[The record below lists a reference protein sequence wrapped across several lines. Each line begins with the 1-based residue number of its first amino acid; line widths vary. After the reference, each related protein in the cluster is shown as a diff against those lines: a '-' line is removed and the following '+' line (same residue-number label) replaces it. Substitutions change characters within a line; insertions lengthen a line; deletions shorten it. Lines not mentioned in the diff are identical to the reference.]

1 MESRSYALLTG
12 LFTILLGVALAATFV
27 WFRGDTRQYN
37 QYVVLSKFT
46 VNGLYPQAM
55 VRYRGVEVGKV
66 GKVAL
71 DEKDPRTVVIRVA
84 VERGVPI
91 THGTFAQIGYQGVT
105 GLAYMLLDDD
115 GSDPRPLPSPLDNP
129 AQIEMRSNLFDDI
142 AESSKAL
149 LKQSSELLDRLNGIA
164 SAENQG
170 RLERTLANFEQASA
184 QLQPALRAIPEVAR
198 RAQELLGDE
207 NQERLRHSLSNLEEA
222 TSAIVPVAEDSRQ
235 VLANMRSLSEKLDT
249 ISTALSTE
257 ITDSTLPKVNDL
269 VEQLT
274 RDSRDFHR
282 LILQVE
288 REPQSLV
295 FGRAKQQPGPGEPGF
310 DGGRK

>member
-12 LFTILLGVALAATFV
+12 LFTILLGIALAGTFV

-37 QYVVLSKFT
+37 DYVVISTLA
-46 VNGLYPQAM
+46 VNGLYPQAA

-71 DEKDPRTVVIRVA
+71 DEKDPRNVVIRVA
-84 VERGVPI
+84 VERSVPI
-91 THGTFAQIGYQGVT
+91 THGTFAQIGYQGLT

-115 GSDPRPLPSPLDNP
+115 GSDPRPLPSLIGNP
-129 AQIEMRSNLFDDI
+129 AQITMRSNVFDNL

-149 LKQSSELLDRLNGIA
+149 LKQSSELLDRLNSLA
-164 SAENQG
+164 SAENQD
-170 RLERTLANFEQASA
+170 RIERTLANFEQASA

-207 NQERLRHSLSNLEEA
+207 NQERLRRSLSNLEEA
-222 TSAIVPVAEDSRQ
+222 TGAIVPVAQDSRQ
-235 VLANMRSLSEKLDT
+235 VLANMRSLSEKLDR

-295 FGRAKQQPGPGEPGF
+295 FGRAQQQPGPGETGF
-310 DGGRK
+310 KDGRK

>member
-12 LFTILLGVALAATFV
+12 LFTILLGIALAATFV
-27 WFRGDTRQYN
+27 WFRGDNRLYSE
-37 QYVVLSKFT
+37 YVVVSAFA
-46 VNGLYPQAM
+46 VNGLYPQAS
-55 VRYRGVEVGKV
+55 VRYRGVDIGKV
-66 GKVAL
+66 GKISL
-71 DEKDPRTVVIRVA
+71 DRKDPRNVLIRVA
-84 VERGVPI
+84 VERSVPI
-91 THGTFAQIGYQGVT
+91 THGTFAQIGYQGLT

-115 GSDPRPLPSPLDNP
+115 GSDPRPLLSPPENP
-129 AQIEMRSNLFDDI
+129 AQIEMRSNLFDNL

-149 LKQSSELLDRLNGIA
+149 LQQSSELLDRLNSIA
-164 SAENQG
+164 SAENQD

-184 QLQPALRAIPEVAR
+184 QLAPALRAIPDVAR

-207 NQERLRHSLSNLEEA
+207 NQERVRRSLTNLEAA

-235 VLANMRSLSEKLDT
+235 VLANMRSLSEKLDN
-249 ISTALSTE
+249 ISTVLSAE

-274 RDSRDFHR
+274 RDSKDFRR
-282 LILQVE
+282 LIHQVE

-295 FGRAKQQPGPGEPGF
+295 FGRAQPKPGPGEPGF
-310 DGGRK
+310 RE

>member
-1 MESRSYALLTG
+1 MESRSFALLTG
-12 LFTILLGVALAATFV
+12 LFTILLGIALAGIFV
-27 WFRGDTRQYN
+27 WFRGDTREYN
-37 QYVVLSKFT
+37 EYLVVSTFA
-46 VNGLYPQAM
+46 VNGLFPQAS

-71 DEKDPRTVVIRVA
+71 DEINPRNVIIRVS
-84 VERGVPI
+84 VERNVPI
-91 THGTFAQIGYQGVT
+91 THGTYAQIGYQGLT
-105 GLAYMLLDDD
+105 GLAYMVLDDD
-115 GSDPRPLPSPLDNP
+115 GSDPRPLPSPPDNP
-129 AQIEMRSNLFDDI
+129 AQIVMRSNLFDNL

-149 LKQSSELLDRLNGIA
+149 LKQSSELLERLNSIA
-164 SAENQG
+164 SAENQQ

-184 QLQPALRAIPEVAR
+184 QLAPALRAIPDVAR

-207 NQERLRHSLSNLEEA
+207 NQQRVRRSLTNLETA

-235 VLANMRSLSEKLDT
+235 VLANMRSLSQKLDN

-274 RDSRDFHR
+274 RDSKDFRR

-295 FGRAKQQPGPGEPGF
+295 FGRPKRQPGPGEPGF
-310 DGGRK
+310 QE

>member
-12 LFTILLGVALAATFV
+12 LFTILLGIALAGTFV

-37 QYVVLSKFT
+37 DYVVVSTFA
-46 VNGLYPQAM
+46 VNGLYPQSA

-66 GKVAL
+66 GKIAL
-71 DEKDPRTVVIRVA
+71 DEKDPRNVVIRVV

-91 THGTFAQIGYQGVT
+91 THGTFAQIGYQGLT

-115 GSDPRPLPSPLDNP
+115 GSDPRPLPSPIDNP
-129 AQIEMRSNLFDDI
+129 AQITMRSNVFDNLM
-142 AESSKAL
+142 ESSKAL
-149 LKQSSELLDRLNGIA
+149 LKQSSELLDRLNSIA
-164 SAENQG
+164 GAENQG

-207 NQERLRHSLSNLEEA
+207 NQERLRRSLSNLEEA
-222 TSAIVPVAEDSRQ
+222 TSAIVPVAQDSRQ
-235 VLANMRSLSEKLDT
+235 VLANMRSLSEKLDK

-274 RDSRDFHR
+274 RDSKDFHR

-295 FGRAKQQPGPGEPGF
+295 FGRAPLQPGPGEPGF
-310 DGGRK
+310 KDGPK

>member
-1 MESRSYALLTG
+1 MESRSFALLTG
-12 LFTILLGVALAATFV
+12 LFTILLGIALAGIFV
-27 WFRGDTRQYN
+27 WFRGDTREYN
-37 QYVVLSKFT
+37 EYLVVSTFA
-46 VNGLYPQAM
+46 VNGLFPQAS

-71 DEKDPRTVVIRVA
+71 DEINPRNVIIRVS
-84 VERGVPI
+84 VERSVPI
-91 THGTFAQIGYQGVT
+91 THGTYAQIGYQGLT
-105 GLAYMLLDDD
+105 GLAYMVLDDD
-115 GSDPRPLPSPLDNP
+115 GSDPRPLPSPPDNP
-129 AQIEMRSNLFDDI
+129 AQIVMRSNLFDNL

-149 LKQSSELLDRLNGIA
+149 LKQSSELLERLNSIA
-164 SAENQG
+164 SAENQQ

-184 QLQPALRAIPEVAR
+184 QLAPALRAIPDVAR

-207 NQERLRHSLSNLEEA
+207 NQQRVRRSLTNLETA

-235 VLANMRSLSEKLDT
+235 VLANMRSLSQKLDN

-274 RDSRDFHR
+274 RDSKDFRR

-295 FGRAKQQPGPGEPGF
+295 FGRPKRQPGPGEPGF
-310 DGGRK
+310 QE

>member
-12 LFTILLGVALAATFV
+12 LFTILLGIALAAAFI
-27 WFRGDTRQYN
+27 WFKGDTRLYN
-37 QYVVLSKFT
+37 YYVVISKFT
-46 VNGLYPQAM
+46 VNGLYPQAT

-66 GKVAL
+66 ENVAL
-71 DEKDPRTVVIRVA
+71 DEKDPRNILIAVA
-84 VERGVPI
+84 VQRGVPI

-105 GLAYMLLDDD
+105 GLAYVLLDDD
-115 GSDPRPLPSPLDNP
+115 GSDPRPLVSSKNGP
-129 AQIEMRSNLFDDI
+129 ARIAVRGNMFDDI
-142 AESSKAL
+142 AQSSKVL
-149 LKQSSELLDRLNGIA
+149 LKQASELLDRLNSIA
-164 SAENQG
+164 STENQG

-184 QLQPALRAIPEVAR
+184 QLQPALRAIPEVTR

-207 NQERLRHSLSNLEEA
+207 NQERVRRSLSNLEKA

-235 VLANMRSLSEKLDT
+235 VLANMRSLSEKLDR

-274 RDSRDFHR
+274 RDSKDFRR

-295 FGRAKQQPGPGEPGF
+295 FGRTQPQPGPGEPGF
-310 DGGRK
+310 NDGRK

>member
-12 LFTILLGVALAATFV
+12 LFTILLGIALALTFV
-27 WFRGDTRQYN
+27 WFRGDNRLYSN
-37 QYVVLSKFT
+37 YVVLSKFT

-66 GKVAL
+66 DEVAL
-71 DEKDPRTVVIRVA
+71 DQKDPRIVVIRIA
-84 VERGVPI
+84 VERSVPI
-91 THGTFAQIGYQGVT
+91 THGTFAQIGYQGLT

-129 AQIEMRSNLFDDI
+129 AQITMRSNLFDDI

-149 LKQSSELLDRLNGIA
+149 LKQSSELLDRLNNIA
-164 SAENQG
+164 SVENQE

-207 NQERLRHSLSNLEEA
+207 NQARLRHSLSNLEEA

-235 VLANMRSLSEKLDT
+235 VLANMRALSEKLDT
-249 ISTALSTE
+249 ISTAISSE

-274 RDSRDFHR
+274 RDSRDFRR

-295 FGRAKQQPGPGEPGF
+295 FGRTQPQPGPGEPGF

>member
-1 MESRSYALLTG
+1 MTTAP
-12 LFTILLGVALAATFV
+12 I
-27 WFRGDTRQYN
+27 
-37 QYVVLSKFT
+37 
-46 VNGLYPQAM
+46 
-55 VRYRGVEVGKV
+55 RGVCR
-66 GKVAL
+66 AQWTI
-71 DEKDPRTVVIRVA
+71 PRKYA
-84 VERGVPI
+84 
-91 THGTFAQIGYQGVT
+91 
-105 GLAYMLLDDD
+105 
-115 GSDPRPLPSPLDNP
+115 
-129 AQIEMRSNLFDDI
+129 MRSNLFDDI

-149 LKQSSELLDRLNGIA
+149 LKQSSELLDRLNSIA
-164 SAENQG
+164 SVENQD

-207 NQERLRHSLSNLEEA
+207 NQARLRHSLSNLEEA

-235 VLANMRSLSEKLDT
+235 VLANMRALSEKLDT
-249 ISTALSTE
+249 ISTAISTE

-274 RDSRDFHR
+274 RDSRDFRR

-295 FGRAKQQPGPGEPGF
+295 FGRTQPQPGPGEPGF
-310 DGGRK
+310 DGGQK

>member
-12 LFTILLGVALAATFV
+12 LFTIVLGIALALTFV
-27 WFRGDTRQYN
+27 WFRGDNRLYTN
-37 QYVVLSKFT
+37 YVVLSKFT

-66 GKVAL
+66 DEVSL
-71 DEKDPRTVVIRVA
+71 DRKDPRTVVIRIA

-91 THGTFAQIGYQGVT
+91 THGTFAQIGYQGLT

-115 GSDPRPLPSPLDNP
+115 GSDPRPLPSPPENP
-129 AQIEMRSNLFDDI
+129 AQIAMRSNLFDDI

-149 LKQSSELLDRLNGIA
+149 LKQSSELLDRLNSIA
-164 SAENQG
+164 SVENQD
-170 RLERTLANFEQASA
+170 RLERTLANFEEASA

-207 NQERLRHSLSNLEEA
+207 NQKLLRRSLSNLEEA
-222 TSAIVPVAEDSRQ
+222 TGAIVPVAQDSRQ

-274 RDSRDFHR
+274 RDSRDFRR
-282 LILQVE
+282 LIHQVE

-295 FGRAKQQPGPGEPGF
+295 FGRTPPPPGPGEPGF
-310 DGGRK
+310 EGGRK

>member
-12 LFTILLGVALAATFV
+12 VFTILLGIALAWTFV

-37 QYVVLSKFT
+37 DYVVVSTFA
-46 VNGLYPQAM
+46 VNGLYPQAA

-66 GKVAL
+66 EKVSL
-71 DEKDPRTVVIRVA
+71 DEKDPRNVVIRVV

-91 THGTFAQIGYQGVT
+91 THGTFAQIGYQGLT

-115 GSDPRPLPSPLDNP
+115 GSDPRPLPSPMDNP
-129 AQIEMRSNLFDDI
+129 AQIEMRSNMFDDI
-142 AESSKAL
+142 AASSKAL
-149 LKQSSELLDRLNGIA
+149 LKQSSELLDRLNSIA
-164 SAENQG
+164 SAENQN
-170 RLERTLANFEQASA
+170 RLERTLANFDQASA
-184 QLQPALRAIPEVAR
+184 QLAPALRAIPDVAR
-198 RAQELLGDE
+198 RARELLGDE
-207 NQERLRHSLSNLEEA
+207 NQERVRRSLTNLEAA

-235 VLANMRSLSEKLDT
+235 VLANMRSLSEKLDK

-257 ITDSTLPKVNDL
+257 ITDSTLPKVDDL

-274 RDSRDFHR
+274 RDSKDFRR

-295 FGRAKQQPGPGEPGF
+295 FGRAQPQPGPGEPGF
-310 DGGRK
+310 GDGRK

>member
-12 LFTILLGVALAATFV
+12 LFTIVLGIALALTFV
-27 WFRGDTRQYN
+27 WFRGDNRLYTN
-37 QYVVLSKFT
+37 YVVLSKFT

-66 GKVAL
+66 DEVSL
-71 DEKDPRTVVIRVA
+71 DRKDPRTVVIRIA
-84 VERGVPI
+84 VERSVPI
-91 THGTFAQIGYQGVT
+91 THGTFAQIGYQGLT

-115 GSDPRPLPSPLDNP
+115 GSDPRPLPSPPENP
-129 AQIEMRSNLFDDI
+129 AQIAMRSNLFDDI

-149 LKQSSELLDRLNGIA
+149 LKQSSELLDRLNSIA
-164 SAENQG
+164 SVENQD
-170 RLERTLANFEQASA
+170 RLERTLANFEEASA
-184 QLQPALRAIPEVAR
+184 QLQPALQAIPEVAR

-207 NQERLRHSLSNLEEA
+207 NQKLLRRSLSNLEEA
-222 TSAIVPVAEDSRQ
+222 TGAIVPVAQDSRQ

-274 RDSRDFHR
+274 RDSRDFRR
-282 LILQVE
+282 LIHQVE

-295 FGRAKQQPGPGEPGF
+295 FGRTPPPPGPGEPGF
-310 DGGRK
+310 EDGRK

>member
-1 MESRSYALLTG
+1 M
-12 LFTILLGVALAATFV
+12 
-27 WFRGDTRQYN
+27 
-37 QYVVLSKFT
+37 
-46 VNGLYPQAM
+46 NGLYPQAM

-66 GKVAL
+66 DEVSL
-71 DEKDPRTVVIRVA
+71 DQKDPRTVVIRIA
-84 VERGVPI
+84 VERSVPI
-91 THGTFAQIGYQGVT
+91 THGTFAQIGYQGLT

-115 GSDPRPLPSPLDNP
+115 GSDPRPLPSPPDNP
-129 AQIEMRSNLFDDI
+129 AQIAMRSNLFDDI

-149 LKQSSELLDRLNGIA
+149 LKQSSELLDRLNSVA
-164 SAENQG
+164 SVENQD

-207 NQERLRHSLSNLEEA
+207 NQKLLRRSLSNLEEA
-222 TSAIVPVAEDSRQ
+222 TGAIVPVAQDSRQ

-274 RDSRDFHR
+274 RDSRDFRR
-282 LILQVE
+282 LIHQVE

-295 FGRAKQQPGPGEPGF
+295 FGRTQPQPGPGEPGF

>member
-12 LFTILLGVALAATFV
+12 LFTILLGIALAATFV

-37 QYVVLSKFT
+37 DYVVLSKFT

-66 GKVAL
+66 EKVSL

-91 THGTFAQIGYQGVT
+91 TQGTFAQIGYQGLT

-129 AQIEMRSNLFDDI
+129 AQITMRSNLFDDI

-149 LKQSSELLDRLNGIA
+149 LKQSSELLDRLNSIA
-164 SAENQG
+164 SVENQD
-170 RLERTLANFEQASA
+170 RIERTLANFEQASA

-198 RAQELLGDE
+198 RAQELLGEE

-222 TSAIVPVAEDSRQ
+222 TSAIVPVAQDSRQ

-274 RDSRDFHR
+274 RDSRDFRR

-295 FGRAKQQPGPGEPGF
+295 FGRTQPQPGPGEPGF

>member
-12 LFTILLGVALAATFV
+12 LFTILLGIALAGTFV

-37 QYVVLSKFT
+37 DYVVVSTFT
-46 VNGLYPQAM
+46 VNGLYPQAA

-66 GKVAL
+66 EKVAL
-71 DEKDPRTVVIRVA
+71 DEKDPRNVVIRVV

-91 THGTFAQIGYQGVT
+91 THGTFAQIGYQGLT

-115 GSDPRPLPSPLDNP
+115 GSDPRPLPSPTDNP
-129 AQIEMRSNLFDDI
+129 GQIAMRSNVFDDI

-184 QLQPALRAIPEVAR
+184 QLAPALRAIPDVAR
-198 RAQELLGDE
+198 RAQDLLGDE
-207 NQERLRHSLSNLEEA
+207 NQERVRRSLTNLEAA

-235 VLANMRSLSEKLDT
+235 VLANMRSLSEKLDR

-257 ITDSTLPKVNDL
+257 ITESTLPKVNDL

-274 RDSRDFHR
+274 RDSKDFRR

-295 FGRAKQQPGPGEPGF
+295 FGRAQPQPGPGEPGF
-310 DGGRK
+310 KDGRK

>member
-12 LFTILLGVALAATFV
+12 LFTILLGIALALTFI

-37 QYVVLSKFT
+37 NYVVLSKFT

-66 GKVAL
+66 DEVSL
-71 DEKDPRTVVIRVA
+71 DRKDPRIVVIRIA
-84 VERGVPI
+84 VERSVPI
-91 THGTFAQIGYQGVT
+91 THGTFAQIGYQGLT

-115 GSDPRPLPSPLDNP
+115 GSDPRPLPSPPENP
-129 AQIEMRSNLFDDI
+129 AQIAMRSNLFDDI

-149 LKQSSELLDRLNGIA
+149 LKQSSELLDRLNSIV
-164 SAENQG
+164 SVENQD

-207 NQERLRHSLSNLEEA
+207 NQKLLRHSLSNLEQA
-222 TSAIVPVAEDSRQ
+222 TSAIVPAAQDSRQ
-235 VLANMRSLSEKLDT
+235 VLANIRSLSEKLDT

-257 ITDSTLPKVNDL
+257 ITESTLPKVNDL

-274 RDSRDFHR
+274 RDSRDFRR
-282 LILQVE
+282 LIHQVE

-295 FGRAKQQPGPGEPGF
+295 FGRTQPLPGPGEPGF

>member
-12 LFTILLGVALAATFV
+12 LFTILLGIALAAAFV
-27 WFRGDTRQYN
+27 WFRGDTRLYSG
-37 QYVVLSKFT
+37 YMVVSKFT
-46 VNGLYPQAM
+46 VNGLYPQAT

-66 GKVAL
+66 EKVAL
-71 DEKDPRTVVIRVA
+71 DPNDPRNILISVA

-105 GLAYMLLDDD
+105 GLAYVLLDDD
-115 GSDPRPLPSPLDNP
+115 GSDRRPLPSPKDNP
-129 AQIEMRSNLFDDI
+129 ARIAVRGNVFDDL
-142 AESSKAL
+142 AESSKVL
-149 LKQSSELLDRLNGIA
+149 LRQAGELLDRLGNIA
-164 SAENQG
+164 STENQG

-184 QLQPALRAIPEVAR
+184 QLGPALRAIPEVAR
-198 RAQELLGDE
+198 RAQALLGEE
-207 NQERLRHSLSNLEEA
+207 NQERVRRSLTNLEAA

-235 VLANMRSLSEKLDT
+235 VLANMRSLSEKLDS

-257 ITDSTLPKVNDL
+257 ISDSPLPKVNDL
-269 VEQLT
+269 VDQLP
-274 RDSRDFHR
+274 RDSKDFRR

-295 FGRAKQQPGPGEPGF
+295 FGRALPPPGPGEPGF
-310 DGGRK
+310 SDGQK

>member
-12 LFTILLGVALAATFV
+12 LFTILLGIALAVTFV
-27 WFRGDTRQYN
+27 WFRGDTRQYYD
-37 QYVVLSKFT
+37 YVVLSKFT

-66 GKVAL
+66 EKVSL
-71 DEKDPRTVVIRVA
+71 QEKDPRTVVISVA
-84 VERGVPI
+84 VERSVPI

-115 GSDPRPLPSPLDNP
+115 GSDPRPLPSPSDSP
-129 AQIEMRSNLFDDI
+129 AQIAMRSNLFDDI
-142 AESSKAL
+142 AESSKEL
-149 LKQSSELLDRLNGIA
+149 LKQSSELLNRLNSIA
-164 SAENQG
+164 SVENQD
-170 RLERTLANFEQASA
+170 RLERTLANFELASA

-274 RDSRDFHR
+274 RDSRDFRR

-295 FGRAKQQPGPGEPGF
+295 FGRAQPQPGPGEPGF
-310 DGGRK
+310 DGRRK

>member
-12 LFTILLGVALAATFV
+12 LFTILLGIALAGIFV
-27 WFRGDTRQYN
+27 WFRGDNREYTE
-37 QYVVLSKFT
+37 YVVVSTFA
-46 VNGLYPQAM
+46 VNGLFPQAS

-71 DEKDPRTVVIRVA
+71 DERDARNVIIRVS
-84 VERGVPI
+84 VERSVPI
-91 THGTFAQIGYQGVT
+91 THGTFAQIGYQGLT
-105 GLAYMLLDDD
+105 GLAYMVLDDD
-115 GSDPRPLPSPLDNP
+115 GSDPRPLPSPPDNP
-129 AQIEMRSNLFDDI
+129 AQIAMRSNLFDNL

-149 LKQSSELLDRLNGIA
+149 LKQSSELLDRLNNIA
-164 SAENQG
+164 SAENQQ

-184 QLQPALRAIPEVAR
+184 QLAPALRAIPDVAR
-198 RAQELLGDE
+198 RAQELLSEE
-207 NQERLRHSLSNLEEA
+207 NQQRVQRSLTNLEAA

-235 VLANMRSLSEKLDT
+235 VLANMRSLSQKLDN

-274 RDSRDFHR
+274 RDSKDFRR

-295 FGRAKQQPGPGEPGF
+295 FGRAKRQPGPGEPGF
-310 DGGRK
+310 QE

>member
-12 LFTILLGVALAATFV
+12 LFTILLGIALAVTFV

-37 QYVVLSKFT
+37 DYVVLSKFT

-66 GKVAL
+66 EEVSL
-71 DEKDPRTVVIRVA
+71 QEKDPRTVVIRVA
-84 VERGVPI
+84 VERSVPI

-115 GSDPRPLPSPLDNP
+115 GSDPRPLPSPSDSP
-129 AQIEMRSNLFDDI
+129 AQIAMRSNLFDDI
-142 AESSKAL
+142 AESSKEL
-149 LKQSSELLDRLNGIA
+149 LKQSSELLNRLNSIA
-164 SAENQG
+164 SVENQD
-170 RLERTLANFEQASA
+170 RLERTLANFELASA

-207 NQERLRHSLSNLEEA
+207 NQERLRNSLSNLEEA

-274 RDSRDFHR
+274 RDSRDFRR

-295 FGRAKQQPGPGEPGF
+295 FGRAQPQPGPGEPGF

>member
-12 LFTILLGVALAATFV
+12 LFTILLGIALAGTFV

-37 QYVVLSKFT
+37 DLLVVSTFA
-46 VNGLYPQAM
+46 VNGLYPQAG

-66 GKVAL
+66 EKVSL
-71 DEKDPRTVVIRVA
+71 DEKDPRIVVIRVA

-91 THGTFAQIGYQGVT
+91 THGTFAQIGYQGLT

-115 GSDPRPLPSPLDNP
+115 GSDPRPLPSSTDNP
-129 AQIEMRSNLFDDI
+129 AQIEMRSNMFDDI
-142 AESSKAL
+142 AASSKAL
-149 LKQSSELLDRLNGIA
+149 LKQSSELLDRLNSIA
-164 SAENQG
+164 SAENQN
-170 RLERTLANFEQASA
+170 RLERTLANFEQAST
-184 QLQPALRAIPEVAR
+184 QLGPALRAIPDVAR

-207 NQERLRHSLSNLEEA
+207 NQERVRRSLTNLEAA
-222 TSAIVPVAEDSRQ
+222 TSAVVPVAEDSRQ
-235 VLANMRSLSEKLDT
+235 VLANMRSLSEKLDK

-274 RDSRDFHR
+274 RDSKDFRR

-295 FGRAKQQPGPGEPGF
+295 FGRGQPQPGPGEPGF
-310 DGGRK
+310 KDGRK

>member
-12 LFTILLGVALAATFV
+12 LFTILLGIALALTFV

-37 QYVVLSKFT
+37 DYVVLSKFT

-66 GKVAL
+66 EKVSL
-71 DEKDPRTVVIRVA
+71 DQKDPRTVVIQVA
-84 VERGVPI
+84 VERSVPI
-91 THGTFAQIGYQGVT
+91 THGTFAQIGYQGLT

-129 AQIEMRSNLFDDI
+129 AQITMRSNLFDDI

-149 LKQSSELLDRLNGIA
+149 LKQSSELLDRLNSIA
-164 SAENQG
+164 SVENQD

-198 RAQELLGDE
+198 RAQELLGEE

-222 TSAIVPVAEDSRQ
+222 TSAIVPVAQDSRQ

-274 RDSRDFHR
+274 RDSRDFRR

-295 FGRAKQQPGPGEPGF
+295 FGRTQPQPGPGEPGF
-310 DGGRK
+310 DGRRK

>member
-12 LFTILLGVALAATFV
+12 LFTILLGIALAGTFI

-37 QYVVLSKFT
+37 DYVVVSTFA
-46 VNGLYPQAM
+46 VNGLYTQSA
-55 VRYRGVEVGKV
+55 VRYRGVDVGKV

-71 DEKDPRTVVIRVA
+71 DEKDPRNVVIRVA

-91 THGTFAQIGYQGVT
+91 THGTFAQIGYQGLT

-115 GSDPRPLPSPLDNP
+115 GSDPRPLPSPPDNP
-129 AQIEMRSNLFDDI
+129 AQITMRTNVFDNL

-149 LKQSSELLDRLNGIA
+149 LKQSSELMDRLNSIA
-164 SAENQG
+164 GAENQG
-170 RLERTLANFEQASA
+170 RIERTLANFEQISA

-207 NQERLRHSLSNLEEA
+207 NQERVRRSLANLEEA
-222 TSAIVPVAEDSRQ
+222 TGAIVPVAQDSRQ
-235 VLANMRSLSEKLDT
+235 VLANMRSLSEKLDR

-274 RDSRDFHR
+274 RDSKDFRR

-295 FGRAKQQPGPGEPGF
+295 FGRTQPQPGPGEPGF
-310 DGGRK
+310 NDGRK

>member
-12 LFTILLGVALAATFV
+12 LFTILLGIALAAAFI
-27 WFRGDTRQYN
+27 WFRGDTRLHN
-37 QYVVLSKFT
+37 DYVVVSKFT
-46 VNGLYPQAM
+46 VNGLYPQAT

-66 GKVAL
+66 EEVAL
-71 DEKDPRTVVIRVA
+71 DEKDPRSILIA
-84 VERGVPI
+84 VSIERGVPI

-105 GLAYMLLDDD
+105 GLAYVLLDDD
-115 GSDPRPLPSPLDNP
+115 GSDPRPLVSPKDDP
-129 AQIEMRSNLFDDI
+129 ARIAVRGNMFDDI
-142 AESSKAL
+142 AESSKVL
-149 LKQSSELLDRLNGIA
+149 LKQASELLYRLNNLA
-164 SAENQG
+164 STENQG
-170 RLERTLANFEQASA
+170 RMERTLANFEQASA
-184 QLQPALRAIPEVAR
+184 QLEPALRAIPDVAR

-207 NQERLRHSLSNLEEA
+207 NQERVRRSLTNLEEA

-235 VLANMRSLSEKLDT
+235 VLANMRSLSEKLDR

-274 RDSRDFHR
+274 RDSKDFRR

-295 FGRAKQQPGPGEPGF
+295 FGRAQPEPGPGEPGF
-310 DGGRK
+310 KDGRK

>member
-12 LFTILLGVALAATFV
+12 LFTILLGIALAVTFV
-27 WFRGDTRQYN
+27 WFRGDTRQYYD
-37 QYVVLSKFT
+37 YVVLSKFT

-66 GKVAL
+66 EKVSL
-71 DEKDPRTVVIRVA
+71 QEKDPRTVVISVA
-84 VERGVPI
+84 VERSVPI

-115 GSDPRPLPSPLDNP
+115 GSDPRPLPSPSDSP
-129 AQIEMRSNLFDDI
+129 AQIAMRSNLFDDI
-142 AESSKAL
+142 AESSKEL
-149 LKQSSELLDRLNGIA
+149 LKQSSELLNRLNSIA
-164 SAENQG
+164 SVENQD
-170 RLERTLANFEQASA
+170 RLERTLANFELASA

-198 RAQELLGDE
+198 RAQKLLGDE
-207 NQERLRHSLSNLEEA
+207 NQKRLRHSLSNLEEA

-274 RDSRDFHR
+274 RDSRDFRR

-295 FGRAKQQPGPGEPGF
+295 FGRAQPQLGPGEPGF
-310 DGGRK
+310 DGRRK

>member
-12 LFTILLGVALAATFV
+12 LFTILLGIALALTFV
-27 WFRGDTRQYN
+27 WFRGDNRLYN
-37 QYVVLSKFT
+37 DYVVLSKFT

-66 GKVAL
+66 EEVSL
-71 DEKDPRTVVIRVA
+71 DQKDPRTVVIRVA
-84 VERGVPI
+84 VERSVPI
-91 THGTFAQIGYQGVT
+91 THGTFAQIGYQGLT

-129 AQIEMRSNLFDDI
+129 AQITMRSNLFDDI

-149 LKQSSELLDRLNGIA
+149 LKQSSELLDRLNSIA
-164 SAENQG
+164 SVENQN

-207 NQERLRHSLSNLEEA
+207 NQARLRHSLSNLEEA

-235 VLANMRSLSEKLDT
+235 VLANMRALSEKLDT
-249 ISTALSTE
+249 ISTAISTE

-274 RDSRDFHR
+274 RDSRDFRR

-295 FGRAKQQPGPGEPGF
+295 FGRTQPQPGPGEPGF

>member
-12 LFTILLGVALAATFV
+12 LFTILLGIALAAAFI
-27 WFRGDTRQYN
+27 WFRGDTRLYN
-37 QYVVLSKFT
+37 DYVVVSKFT
-46 VNGLYPQAM
+46 VNGLHPQAT

-66 GKVAL
+66 EKVAL
-71 DEKDPRTVVIRVA
+71 DQKDPRNILIGVA
-84 VERGVPI
+84 VERSVPI

-105 GLAYMLLDDD
+105 GLAYVLLDDD
-115 GSDPRPLPSPLDNP
+115 GSDPRPLVSLKDAP
-129 AQIEMRSNLFDDI
+129 ARIAVRGNVFDDL
-142 AESSKAL
+142 AESSKVL
-149 LKQSSELLDRLNGIA
+149 LKQAGELLDRLNNIA
-164 SAENQG
+164 STENQG

-184 QLQPALRAIPEVAR
+184 QLGPALRAIPDVAR

-207 NQERLRHSLSNLEEA
+207 NQERGRRSLTNLEAA

-235 VLANMRSLSEKLDT
+235 VLANMRSLSEKLDK

-274 RDSRDFHR
+274 RDSKDFHR

-295 FGRAKQQPGPGEPGF
+295 FGRAQPQPGPGESGF
-310 DGGRK
+310 KDGRK